1 MGRGAGAAAGRA
13 GPGPAETH
21 DGPMRAI
28 LFLGL
33 LLSMPLP
40 AGDAR
45 PNIVLILAD
54 DLGYGQLGSY
64 GQKLVATPHLDR
76 MAAEGLVFDRFYA
89 GAPVCA
95 PSRSV
100 LMTGLHTGHTRVRG
114 NAPRDRREIQALR
127 VEDVTV
133 AEVLGKAGYETAL
146 VGKWGLGHE
155 GGDGVP
161 GRQGFDHFLGY
172 LDQQHAHNPYPPF
185 LVRNDGRI
193 ALRNGHVAGS
203 GDEGA
208 GIAATPVDFAPDLM
222 TEEVLRWVGQRKER
236 PFFLFW
242 SLITPHAN
250 NEGTRHGRG
259 QEVPDLGA
267 YQNKPWPLA
276 DRAHAATIARLDA
289 DVGRLLALLKERG
302 LDERTLVFFTSDN
315 GAHREGGN
323 DPGRF
328 GASGPLRGIKRDLT
342 EGGIRVPGIARWP
355 GSTPAG
361 RRSGAVL
368 GFADLLPTFAGLGG
382 GAEAVPAGLDGT
394 DFGDLLRGRPYAAPA
409 GRTLYWEFHE
419 AGFSQALLID
429 GRWKAIRLGRREAP
443 LRIYD
448 LEVDPGEAVDLA
460 AGRPDLVTRARA
472 LFESERRDS
481 PAWPVRER

>member
-1 MGRGAGAAAGRA
+1 
-13 GPGPAETH
+13 
-21 DGPMRAI
+21 MRAI
-28 LFLGL
+28 FLLGL
-33 LLSMPLP
+33 LLSLP
-40 AGDAR
+40 CTAGDAR

-114 NAPRDRREIQALR
+114 NAPRSQREIQALR
-127 VEDVTV
+127 AEDVTV
-133 AEVLGKAGYETAL
+133 AELLGKAGYETAL

-155 GGDGVP
+155 GGSGVP
-161 GRQGFDHFLGY
+161 GRQGFDHFFGY

-185 LVRNDGRI
+185 LVRNDARI

-259 QEVPDLGA
+259 QEVPDLGD
-267 YQNKPWPLA
+267 YKEKPWPLA

-323 DPGRF
+323 DPERF
-328 GASGPLRGIKRDLT
+328 AASGPLRGIKRDLT

-355 GSTPAG
+355 GSTAAG
-361 RRSGAVL
+361 RRSAAVL
-368 GFADLLPTFAGLGG
+368 GFADLLPTFVGLGG
-382 GAEAVPAGLDGT
+382 GAEGVPAGLDGT
-394 DFGDLLRGRPYAAPA
+394 DFGDLLRGRPYAAPVE
-409 GRTLYWEFHE
+409 RTLYWEFHE
-419 AGFSQALLID
+419 NGFSQALLID
-429 GRWKAIRLGRREAP
+429 GRWKVIRLGRRDAP
-443 LRIYD
+443 MRIYD
-448 LEVDPGEAVDLA
+448 LEGDPGEAVDLA
-460 AGRPDLVTRARA
+460 AGRPDLVARARV

-481 PAWPVRER
+481 PAWPVRDR

>member
-1 MGRGAGAAAGRA
+1 
-13 GPGPAETH
+13 
-21 DGPMRAI
+21 MRVI
-28 LFLGL
+28 FLLGL
-33 LLSMPLP
+33 LLSLP
-40 AGDAR
+40 CTAGDAR

-114 NAPRDRREIQALR
+114 NAPRSQREIQALR
-127 VEDVTV
+127 AEDVTV
-133 AEVLGKAGYETAL
+133 AELLGKAGYETAL

-155 GGDGVP
+155 GGSGVP
-161 GRQGFDHFLGY
+161 GRQGFDHFFGY
-172 LDQQHAHNPYPPF
+172 LDQQHAHNPYPSF
-185 LVRNDGRI
+185 LVRNDARI

-323 DPGRF
+323 DPERF
-328 GASGPLRGIKRDLT
+328 AASGPLRGIKRDLT

-355 GSTPAG
+355 GSTAAG
-361 RRSGAVL
+361 RRSAAVL
-368 GFADLLPTFAGLGG
+368 GFADLLPTFVGLGG
-382 GAEAVPAGLDGT
+382 GAEGIPAGLDGT
-394 DFGDLLRGRPYAAPA
+394 DFGDLLRGRPYAIPV

-419 AGFSQALLID
+419 NGFSQALLID
-429 GRWKAIRLGRREAP
+429 GRWKVVRLGRRDAP
-443 LRIYD
+443 MRIYD
-448 LEVDPGEAVDLA
+448 LEGDPGEAVDLA
-460 AGRPDLVTRARA
+460 AGRPDLVARARV

-481 PAWPVRER
+481 PAWPVRDR